1 MQYLFINCLNTSG
14 QASYNT
20 LTLGE
25 LKIEL
30 REQPR
35 AELFMK
41 KRTRCIEI
49 LTEKGLDASLGPED
63 FEDAEVVEQE
73 EATGEKRGRPGA
85 LYREDRFF
93 EAFPDAK
100 KRKSLSF
107 NIELIGKDKWYRVF
121 DFADGILRFENYV
134 DTATKHRKTID
145 DGSMR
150 LSDDQV
156 GNTYENTVKQNM
168 DHAKLAKCLTASD
181 LGEATGSASAGPAGA
196 KTKVLSAKKSNESS
210 GSSSSA
216 EAEEEAAPLAKAQ
229 GKAKAKGKAKAQK
242 KDKITDAVVPLP
254 DSDEE
259 AMEDTPANK
268 KDGAFLKQTNL
279 KIAEIQRALAAIS
292 DAKSMKDINSALFTS
307 LIRQIDGK
315 QQKVIQCGLLN
326 CKRNVAKALV
336 QMRGV
341 TKLVKCV
348 KEFELQSRVTG
359 KSVQASALM
368 TTGFQNFEAA
378 KIPLSTLPWCIR
390 IVFFVCF

>member
-168 DHAKLAKCLTASD
+168 DHA
-181 LGEATGSASAGPAGA
+181 
-196 KTKVLSAKKSNESS
+196 
-210 GSSSSA
+210 
-216 EAEEEAAPLAKAQ
+216 
-229 GKAKAKGKAKAQK
+229 
-242 KDKITDAVVPLP
+242 
-254 DSDEE
+254 
-259 AMEDTPANK
+259 
-268 KDGAFLKQTNL
+268 
-279 KIAEIQRALAAIS
+279 
-292 DAKSMKDINSALFTS
+292 NS
-307 LIRQIDGK
+307 Q
-315 QQKVIQCGLLN
+315 
-326 CKRNVAKALV
+326 NV
-336 QMRGV
+336 
-341 TKLVKCV
+341 
-348 KEFELQSRVTG
+348 
-359 KSVQASALM
+359 
-368 TTGFQNFEAA
+368 
-378 KIPLSTLPWCIR
+378 
-390 IVFFVCF
+390 